1 MPCLVWVT
9 SASMN
14 SRCAISPAIYQKG
27 QHQWRW
33 SQVIWLHYNINNL
46 SDYKWSVVAASDI
59 AVTAHCKEEEKKVD
73 FSITEKFQLPRHL
86 RALKRYKWCRDG
98 TAINQFTQS
107 DGQHKWQ
114 EKPALRL
121 TWRPNSDWTFL
132 FPAFRAVC
140 IMKALCFQSSIHTVS
155 SPSQAASSAALSLT
169 TWSRDSC
176 LKSSGASILSVSFLC
191 LDLTNFLSDLMSH
204 FCLPHTEQFQLL
216 RFLLTLK
223 IVQASYMSQEKPVCA
238 YPAEKC
244 RCYCCS
250 YPSQWACSTG
260 WANPVQTGTM
270 R

>member
-1 MPCLVWVT
+1 
-9 SASMN
+9 
-14 SRCAISPAIYQKG
+14 
-27 QHQWRW
+27 
-33 SQVIWLHYNINNL
+33 
-46 SDYKWSVVAASDI
+46 
-59 AVTAHCKEEEKKVD
+59 
-73 FSITEKFQLPRHL
+73 
-86 RALKRYKWCRDG
+86 
-98 TAINQFTQS
+98 
-107 DGQHKWQ
+107 
-114 EKPALRL
+114 
-121 TWRPNSDWTFL
+121 
-132 FPAFRAVC
+132 
-140 IMKALCFQSSIHTVS
+140 MKALCFQSSIHTVS

-244 RCYCCS
+244 RYYCCS

-260 WANPVQTGTM
+260 WANLVQTGTM